1 VRAKRVDANQKE
13 LVEYLRKIGV
23 SVFLLHGVGQG
34 FPDIACGYGGLCF
47 LAEIKTEKGKD
58 TKAQTE
64 MMKWWTGG
72 KYYLRN
78 KDDCDQLKKTMQT
91 WLRLITDGIMHQL
104 NTPLVDYPPNDRD
117 AL

>member
-1 VRAKRVDANQKE
+1 MRAKRVDTNQKE
-13 LVEYLRKIGV
+13 IVERLRDIGISVIYL
-23 SVFLLHGVGQG
+23 HEVGKG
-34 FPDIACGYGGLCF
+34 CPDLACGFGGLTF

>member
-1 VRAKRVDANQKE
+1 VRAKRVDKNQAE
-13 LVEYLRKIGV
+13 LVDYLRSNGL
-23 SVFLLHGVGQG
+23 SVIHLHGVGKG
-34 FPDIACGYGGLCF
+34 VPDVAVGIGGLTM

-78 KDDCDQLKKTMQT
+78 KADCDQMKKTMQT

-117 AL
+117 SL